1 MSTTPPDPFDPGE
14 EARQAGLARGE
25 ALAPAGAVRTLRQ
38 GDLQTGFLGAEDA
51 EEHLGPH
58 GPVQARGYWESI
70 WLRLRKDRLAIAGAV
85 FIVVLIFVAFIGAP
99 LADYLLGHGPND
111 INPIPG
117 PGGGIDDQLLPVKP
131 WTYVNHLFDDGTV
144 ESQLYILGAAD
155 TAGRDEFLRLL
166 KGAQVSLEVGIG
178 ATAISMFIGLVLGSM
193 AGFFRGTLDTVIS
206 RVTEITMAFPY
217 LLFVIAL
224 ASTVGTRLNK
234 ITLGFLADGVLTL
247 IVVFGLFSWFY
258 SARVF
263 RGITLSLRE
272 KEFVEA
278 ARMIGASDARIVRS
292 HIFPHLVGPL
302 IVFSTLSVAGFI
314 LAEAGLSFLGL
325 GVPLPTASWGSL
337 LADAPNFYLTR
348 PLLLLW
354 PGLALVCT
362 TLAFNLLGDGL
373 RDAFDPRSSR

>member
-1 MSTTPPDPFDPGE
+1 MRNS
-14 EARQAGLARGE
+14 
-25 ALAPAGAVRTLRQ
+25 
-38 GDLQTGFLGAEDA
+38 
-51 EEHLGPH
+51 
-58 GPVQARGYWESI
+58 S
-70 WLRLRKDRLAIAGAV
+70 
-85 FIVVLIFVAFIGAP
+85 
-99 LADYLLGHGPND
+99 
-111 INPIPG
+111 
-117 PGGGIDDQLLPVKP
+117 
-131 WTYVNHLFDDGTV
+131 DGTIS
-144 ESQLYILGAAD
+144 SQLYILGAAD
-155 TAGRDEFLRLL
+155 TTGRDEFLRLL
-166 KGAQVSLEVGIG
+166 SGAQVSLEVGVG
-178 ATAISMFIGLVLGSM
+178 ATFIAMFIGLILGSM
-193 AGFFRGTLDTVIS
+193 AGFFRGWIDTVIS

-234 ITLGFLADGVLTL
+234 ITFGFLSEGVFTL
-247 IVVFGLFSWFY
+247 IIVFGLFSWFY

-278 ARMIGASDARIVRS
+278 ARMIGASDSRIVRS

-354 PGLALVCT
+354 PGLALVST

-373 RDAFDPRSSR
+373 RDAFDPRGSR

>member
-1 MSTTPPDPFDPGE
+1 MSTPSDSSNPGE
-14 EARQAGLARGE
+14 AYRQSAISEAETLT
-25 ALAPAGAVRTLRQ
+25 PAGGIRTNFQ
-38 GDLQTGFLGAEDA
+38 GGLEEEFLQFETD
-51 EEHLGPH
+51 EEQGSTPIE
-58 GPVQARGYWESI
+58 ARGYWSGI
-70 WLRLRKDRLAIAGAV
+70 WRRLKKDRLALAGGV
-85 FIVVLIFVAFIGAP
+85 FIIFLFLVAFIGAP
-99 LADYLLGHGPND
+99 LAQYLLGHGPND

-117 PGGGIDDQLLPVKP
+117 PGGGIDENLLPVKP
-131 WTYVNHLFDDGTV
+131 WTWVNHLNDDGKI
-144 ESQLYILGAAD
+144 ESQLYILGAD
-155 TAGRDEFLRLL
+155 GTTGRDEFLRILY
-166 KGAQVSLEVGIG
+166 GAQVSLEVGIG
-178 ATAISMFIGLVLGSM
+178 ATFIAMTIGLMLGAV
-193 AGFFRGTLDTVIS
+193 AGFFRGWADTVIS

-224 ASTVGTRLNK
+224 ASTVGTRLNGV
-234 ITLGFLADGVLTL
+234 TLGFLSQGVFTL
-247 IVVFGLFSWFY
+247 IIVFGMFSWFY

-278 ARMIGASDARIVRS
+278 ARMIGSSDMRIVRT

-302 IVFSTLSVAGFI
+302 IVFATLNVAVFI

-325 GVPLPTASWGSL
+325 GIPLPTASWGNL

-354 PGLALVCT
+354 PGLALVLT

-373 RDAFDPRSSR
+373 RDAFDPRSQR

>member
-1 MSTTPPDPFDPGE
+1 
-14 EARQAGLARGE
+14 
-25 ALAPAGAVRTLRQ
+25 
-38 GDLQTGFLGAEDA
+38 
-51 EEHLGPH
+51 
-58 GPVQARGYWESI
+58 
-70 WLRLRKDRLAIAGAV
+70 
-85 FIVVLIFVAFIGAP
+85 
-99 LADYLLGHGPND
+99 
-111 INPIPG
+111 
-117 PGGGIDDQLLPVKP
+117 
-131 WTYVNHLFDDGTV
+131 
-144 ESQLYILGAAD
+144 GAAD

>member
-1 MSTTPPDPFDPGE
+1 VSTTPENPVDAGE
-14 EARQAGLARGE
+14 ADRQARLAQGDT
-25 ALAPAGAVRTLRQ
+25 LTPAGGIRTNFQ
-38 GDLQTGFLGAEDA
+38 GGLEETFLQTELD
-51 EEHLGPH
+51 EEHEQ
-58 GPVQARGYWESI
+58 GPVRARGYWEGI
-70 WLRLRKDRLAIAGAV
+70 WFRLRKDKLALAGAV
-85 FIVVLIFVAFIGAP
+85 FIIFLFIVAFVGAP
-99 LADYLLGHGPND
+99 LAQYLLGHGPND

-117 PGGGIDDQLLPVKP
+117 PGGGIDNNLLPVTP
-131 WTYVNHLFDDGTV
+131 WSHVNHITDSGTI
-144 ESQLYILGAAD
+144 ESQLYILGAD
-155 TAGRDEFLRLL
+155 GTTGRDEFLRLL
-166 KGAQVSLEVGIG
+166 YGAQVSLEVGVG
-178 ATAISMFIGLVLGSM
+178 ATFIAMSIGLILGSI
-193 AGFFRGTLDTVIS
+193 AGFFRGWIDTVIS
-206 RVTEITMAFPY
+206 RVIEVTMAFPY

-234 ITLGFLADGVLTL
+234 ITLGFLSQGVLTL
-247 IVVFGLFSWFY
+247 VVVFGLFSWFY

-278 ARMIGASDARIVRS
+278 ARMIGSSDMRIVRS

-302 IVFSTLSVAGFI
+302 IVFSTLNVAGFI

-325 GVPLPTASWGSL
+325 GIPLPTASWGNL

-354 PGLALVCT
+354 PGLALVMT

-373 RDAFDPRSSR
+373 RDAFDPRSQR